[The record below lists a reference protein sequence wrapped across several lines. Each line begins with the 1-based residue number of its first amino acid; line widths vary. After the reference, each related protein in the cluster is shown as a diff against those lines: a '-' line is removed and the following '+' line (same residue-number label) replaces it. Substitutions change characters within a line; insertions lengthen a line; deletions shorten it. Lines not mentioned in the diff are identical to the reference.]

1 MIKRLNRTP
10 LALTIALASSLPSTH
25 ALAADASSSEL
36 NALAQRVEALEQQ
49 SNSQLSIG
57 GVIEVEAAYVDTEA
71 GEESDITLATVEVG
85 IDGEI
90 TESLSTHLLFLYEEG
105 EGDSPVLDEGII
117 TISNL
122 ADSQLFLSAGLM
134 YVPFGNYGTNLLSD
148 PLTLELGET
157 QQTALQ
163 FGFEGDQFY
172 ASLFIFNGNTKE
184 QGDDDKIEHFG
195 ANLGYS
201 VETDSVNFTI
211 DLSYLNNLADSD
223 AIQDV
228 VTDADNLNDTVGG
241 YAAHA
246 KVGMGPFTLIGEYLA
261 ASSSFDQADL
271 AFDGS
276 GAKPTSWNLEL
287 GYDFALA
294 GKEATAAVAVQNSQE
309 ALDIGLPEKR
319 IAAALSVGIM
329 ENTALTLEWSQEE
342 DYSTSDGGT
351 GDDTDTVTA
360 QLAVEF

>member
-1 MIKRLNRTP
+1 MIKRLHRTSLALAIP
-10 LALTIALASSLPSTH
+10 LALTLPATH
-25 ALAADASSSEL
+25 AFASSEL
-36 NALAQRVEALEQQ
+36 QNLTQRVEMLEQQ
-49 SNSQLSIG
+49 SGTQLSVG
-57 GVIEVEAAYVDTEA
+57 GVIEVEAAYMDTED
-71 GEESDITLATVEVG
+71 GEESDITLATVEVA

-90 TESLSTHLLFLYEEG
+90 SESLNTHLLFLYEE
-105 EGDSPVLDEGII
+105 DATDPPVLDEGII

-122 ADSQLFLSAGLM
+122 ADTPFYLSAGLM
-134 YVPFGNYGTNLLSD
+134 YVPFGNYETNLLSD

-163 FGFEGDQFY
+163 LGYEGDQFY
-172 ASLFIFNGNTKE
+172 ASLFIFNGETRE

-195 ANLGYS
+195 ANLGYGI
-201 VETDSVNFTI
+201 ETDRFDFTI

-223 AIQDV
+223 AIQDA
-228 VTDADNLNDTVGG
+228 VTNTDNLRDTVGG

-246 KVGMGPFTLIGEYLA
+246 KLGMGPFTLIGEYLA
-261 ASSSFDQADL
+261 ASSSFDQNDITT
-271 AFDGS
+271 FDGS
-276 GAKPTSWNLEL
+276 DAKPQSWNLEL
-287 GYDFALA
+287 GYDFSLA
-294 GKEATAAVAVQNSQE
+294 GKEATAAVAIQNSDE
-309 ALDIGLPEKR
+309 AQAFGLPEQR

-351 GDDTDTVTA
+351 GDGTDIVTA